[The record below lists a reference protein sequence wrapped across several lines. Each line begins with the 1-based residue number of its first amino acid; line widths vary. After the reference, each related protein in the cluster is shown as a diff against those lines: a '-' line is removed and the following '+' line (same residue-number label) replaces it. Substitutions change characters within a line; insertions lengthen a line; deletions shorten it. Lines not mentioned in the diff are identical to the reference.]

1 MGHIKAVSN
10 LNESGLYASNV
21 TMTCDGFYDMAL
33 RSTVKQMPPAQ
44 LNMLF
49 GYLLQE
55 VYPGAV
61 LTGFST
67 SDPEDL
73 TTPLQLDLSFQIP
86 DYPLEADEFV
96 LVKSPMALG
105 VFEVISRSVFATASL
120 PERNYPWNLGFT
132 FGATEEET
140 ITLPPGLKL
149 KAVPDAVNK
158 EFGPIEYKMTYS
170 TDLPVDLEQ
179 GGVQVTY
186 RKQLLLKSKKM
197 SPDEYKKLKEVLQAS
212 AKSSRGEIILVKE
225 QEG

>member
-1 MGHIKAVSN
+1 MI
-10 LNESGLYASNV
+10 
-21 TMTCDGFYDMAL
+21 
-33 RSTVKQMPPAQ
+33 
-44 LNMLF
+44 F
-49 GYLLQE
+49 GYILQDI
-55 VYPGAV
+55 YPGTM
-61 LTGFST
+61 LTGFTT

-73 TTPLQLDLSFQIP
+73 TKPLELNLSYQIP

-105 VFEVISRSVFATASL
+105 VFELISQSVFASASL

-149 KAVPDAVNK
+149 KAVPDAVSK

-186 RKQLLLKSKKM
+186 RKQLLVKSKQM

-225 QEG
+225 DEG